1 MRIAQ
6 VAPLYESVP
15 PQLYGGTERIVHYLT
30 EELVA
35 MGHEVTLYAAGDSR
49 TSAELVGICPRSLRL
64 DATCTDGFAHH
75 MTMLERLSHEYRRYD
90 VIHFHID
97 YLHFMMSRMLGLRQL
112 TTLHGRQDLV
122 ELGPLYHAY
131 SDMPVVS
138 ISNAQRRPLPQAN
151 WVGTVLHGLPKDL
164 YRPTYESGDYFAFM
178 GRVSHEKR
186 VDRAIAIAKALKV
199 PLRIAAKIDKND
211 REYYEEHIAHLFDD
225 PLVEYVGE
233 IPDRDKAQFVG
244 GAKALLF
251 PIDWP
256 EPFGLVM
263 IEAMACGTPVIAFEH
278 GSVPE
283 VLEDGVTGYIV
294 NDMDAAIEA
303 AGRASRL
310 DRRRIRE
317 TFERRFSA
325 RRMAEDYLALYRER
339 VETPERR
346 VGTQA
351 A

>member
-6 VAPLYESVP
+6 VSPLYESVP

-35 MGHEVTLYAAGDSR
+35 LGHEVTLYAAGDSR
-49 TSAELVGICPRSLRL
+49 TSAELVSGCPRSLRL
-64 DATCTDGFAHH
+64 DATCADGLAHH
-75 MTMLERLSHEYRRYD
+75 MTMLERLSHEWRRFD

-97 YLHFMMSRMLGLRQL
+97 YLHFMISRMLGLRQL
-112 TTLHGRQDLV
+112 TTLHGRQDLP
-122 ELGPLYHAY
+122 ELGPLYHAF

-151 WVGTVLHGLPKDL
+151 WVGTVLHGLPPDL
-164 YRPTYESGDYFAFM
+164 YPPTYEPGNYFAFM
-178 GRVSHEKR
+178 GRVSPEKR
-186 VDRAIAIAKALKV
+186 VDRAIAIARALKV
-199 PLRIAAKIDKND
+199 PLRIAAKIDKQD

-233 IPDRDKAQFVG
+233 IPDRDKARFVG

-263 IEAMACGTPVIAFEH
+263 IEAMACGTPVVAFRH

-294 NDMDAAIEA
+294 NDMPAAIEA
-303 AGRASRL
+303 AHKASRL

-317 TFERRFSA
+317 TFERQFSA
-325 RRMAEDYLALYRER
+325 RRMAEDYLALYQELM
-339 VETPERR
+339 ETPERR